1 MDLKILLEQLEQM
14 SQIFSETTETPVAE
28 EVEESKDDQTDMAAE
43 IVANALAVALSQVE
57 QHGVEFESA
66 KEATD
71 FAAKIMKSLIGRNK
85 SMLMKRLAK
94 FERQGAD
101 RTIKVAKRAM

>member
-1 MDLKILLEQLEQM
+1 MNRTVKC
-14 SQIFSETTETPVAE
+14 FAFV
-28 EVEESKDDQTDMAAE
+28 SKFF
-43 IVANALAVALSQVE
+43 VFCC
-57 QHGVEFESA
+57 GVEFESA